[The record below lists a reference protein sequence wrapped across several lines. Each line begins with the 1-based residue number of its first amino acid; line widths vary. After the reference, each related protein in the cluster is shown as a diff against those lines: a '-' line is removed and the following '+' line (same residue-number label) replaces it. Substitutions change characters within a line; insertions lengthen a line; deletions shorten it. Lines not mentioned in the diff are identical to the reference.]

1 MVNPNQNIKSQ
12 KKEKQKPP
20 KIADECVSRSTFF
33 VMLMHTTGGFIVF
46 YKQNDD
52 KRKQKTH
59 TNLNKFLL

>member
-52 KRKQKTH
+52 DKRNKKH
-59 TNLNKFLL
+59 TQI